1 MMTVRRAKLMDTDA
15 IWQLNK
21 EVMEYDYPL
30 EQTRD
35 KLQNA
40 LADSGQCVL
49 VAVLENVVVGYIHLV
64 DYDTL
69 YFPHMKNVL
78 ALAVLPEYRRRG
90 AASSL
95 LAAGE
100 QWARETGA
108 AGMRLD
114 SGVERTGAHAC
125 YAKAGFVE
133 RKLHKNLRK
142 LF

>member
-1 MMTVRRAKLMDTDA
+1 MGRGRRGGLTDTEA
-15 IWQLNK
+15 IWRMNK

-35 KLQNA
+35 KLKNA
-40 LADSGQCVL
+40 LADQGQCVL
-49 VAVLENVVVGYIHLV
+49 VAVLDGTVVGYIHLV
-64 DYDTL
+64 D
-69 YFPHMKNVL
+69 FPHMKNVL
-78 ALAVLPEYRRRG
+78 ALAVLTEYRRRG
-90 AASSL
+90 AASAL